1 MKENYESITC
11 EVVMF
16 DTKDIIV
23 TSGNTSV
30 SDGISGYGTVTN
42 RP

>member
-16 DTKDIIV
+16 DTQDIIV
-23 TSGNTSV
+23 TSGKN
-30 SDGISGYGTVTN
+30 DGISGFGVEG
-42 RP
+42 

>member
-16 DTKDIIV
+16 DTQDVIV
-23 TSGNTSV
+23 TSNGSGRN
-30 SDGISGYGTVTN
+30 DGISGGYEIVG
-42 RP
+42 

>member
-23 TSGNTSV
+23 TSNTQV
-30 SDGISGYGTVTN
+30 SDGISGNDTVTN